1 MAPITFKLF
10 NANENRANSCPS
22 NLFVTDLL
30 LEIEHLFLWVLAKI
44 LRNEQNY
51 LQKSIFTEVRVSESA
66 N

>member
-1 MAPITFKLF
+1 MRTEQKVANKPIITG
-10 NANENRANSCPS
+10 
-22 NLFVTDLL
+22 LL
-30 LEIEHLFLWVLAKI
+30 LEIEHLLLWVLAKI

>member
-10 NANENRANSCPS
+10 IADENRAKVANKPII
-22 NLFVTDLL
+22 TGLL
-30 LEIEHLFLWVLAKI
+30 LEIEHLLLWVLAKI